1 VESLEIVTGPVQ
13 IKATASWYNSF
24 VVIDFRSYFS
34 LEEEREKLFALILQV
49 AFNRYRFRSSEASQA
64 GVQGRVP

>member
-34 LEEEREKLFALILQV
+34 LEEERE
-49 AFNRYRFRSSEASQA
+49 
-64 GVQGRVP
+64 